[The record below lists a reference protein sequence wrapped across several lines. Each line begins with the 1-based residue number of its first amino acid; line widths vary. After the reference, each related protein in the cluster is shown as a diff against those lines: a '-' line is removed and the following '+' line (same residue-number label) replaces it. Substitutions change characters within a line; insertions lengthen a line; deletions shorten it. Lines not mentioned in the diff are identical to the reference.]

1 MENLMKIIDS
11 IQSEIKEIMDND
23 SAHDFE
29 HVLRVYKNAQKICKK
44 EKANEK
50 LILSAALLHDIV
62 SYRKSDKRSKLSSI
76 ESAKKS
82 KQILKK
88 YDFASDEIAIICDA
102 IKDHS
107 FSQNKTPSTI
117 EGKILQDADRLDA
130 LGAIGIARVF
140 ATGGSLKRP
149 FYNIDDPFCKTRI
162 PDDKIWTV
170 DHFFQK
176 LLKLESMMNT
186 KSGKIEAKK
195 RTKVLKEFLNQLKQE
210 I

>member
-1 MENLMKIIDS
+1 MSVINFISNDVKKII
-11 IQSEIKEIMDND
+11 END

-29 HVLRVYKNAQKICKK
+29 HMMRVYKNAQKLCKK
-44 EKANEK
+44 EKVTEK
-50 LILSAALLHDIV
+50 LVLCAVLLHDIV
-62 SYRKSDKRSKLSSI
+62 SYPKSDKRSKNSSI
-76 ESAKKS
+76 DSAKKA
-82 KQILKK
+82 KIILKR
-88 YDFASDEIAIICDA
+88 YNFTENEIIIISDA
-102 IKDHS
+102 IRDHS
-107 FSQNKTPSTI
+107 FSHKKTPKTI

-149 FYNIDDPFCKTRI
+149 FYNIDDPFCKKRNA
-162 PDDKIWTV
+162 DDKTWTL

-176 LLKLESMMNT
+176 LLKLEFLMNT

-195 RTKVLKEFLNQLKQE
+195 RTRILNEYLKQLKQE

>member
-1 MENLMKIIDS
+1 MSVINFISNDVKKII
-11 IQSEIKEIMDND
+11 END

-29 HVLRVYKNAQKICKK
+29 HMMRVYKNAQKLCKK
-44 EKANEK
+44 EKVTEK
-50 LILSAALLHDIV
+50 LVLCAVLLHDIV
-62 SYRKSDKRSKLSSI
+62 SYPKSDKRSKNSSI
-76 ESAKKS
+76 DSAKKA
-82 KQILKK
+82 KIILKR
-88 YDFASDEIAIICDA
+88 YNFTENEIIIISDA
-102 IKDHS
+102 IRDHS
-107 FSQNKTPSTI
+107 FSQKKTPKTI

-149 FYNIDDPFCKTRI
+149 FYNIDDPFCKKRNV
-162 PDDKIWTV
+162 DDKTWTL

-176 LLKLESMMNT
+176 LLKLEFLMNT

-195 RTKVLKEFLNQLKQE
+195 RTRILKEYLKQLKNE

>member
-1 MENLMKIIDS
+1 MKVLDS
-11 IQSEIKEIMDND
+11 IKNTVKEMMDND

-29 HVLRVYKNAQKICKK
+29 HIMRVYKNAQKLCKK

-50 LILSAALLHDIV
+50 LVLSAALLHDIV
-62 SYRKSDKRSKLSSI
+62 SYPKSDKRSKLSSI
-76 ESAKKS
+76 QSAKKS
-82 KQILKK
+82 ESILKK
-88 YDFASDEIAIICDA
+88 YNFSQNEIKIISDA
-102 IKDHS
+102 IRVHS
-107 FSQNKTPSTI
+107 FSQNKTPTTI

-162 PDDKIWTV
+162 PDDKIWAV

-176 LLKLESMMNT
+176 LLNLESLMNT
-186 KSGKIEAKK
+186 KSGKMEAKK
-195 RTKVLKEFLNQLKQE
+195 RTKVLKGFLKQLKQE
-210 I
+210 L